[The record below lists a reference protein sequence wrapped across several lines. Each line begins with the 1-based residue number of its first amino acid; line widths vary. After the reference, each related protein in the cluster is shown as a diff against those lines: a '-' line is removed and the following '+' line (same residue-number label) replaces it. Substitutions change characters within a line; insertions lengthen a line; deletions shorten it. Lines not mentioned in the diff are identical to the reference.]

1 MNTLHK
7 TALVFSIITVLLIGA
22 FSYPVPNAE
31 AEEEAKPKPKL
42 LPSVKKIKLVQYIG
56 GVSSDDLPFATFS
69 ITNFAQVPT
78 ENLKIFATELV
89 NKDEIRFVGNT
100 DYHIFNNFN
109 VSYNKN
115 TIEPDQ
121 PLHVNYFL
129 YDPIPDEGT
138 YEGQIQITGDNF
150 DTITIDVEIEAKHNP
165 WYLLYTT
172 LAGIASAFLLGL
184 VITYREKKK
193 NFTDAFADDPKI
205 ADHVN
210 KHITEWNKL
219 RSSIETNSWKILS
232 QLFQG
237 KKNDI
242 ENRLEA
248 WDLDKDKESVKWFE
262 TIGLSLF
269 EKSLDGKKVVGNQKL
284 NPISYKKREPS
295 EITKKVKEGVWK
307 ELLTVNKGLYLLAT
321 VIVSIPTAVFVADN
335 FIGLDFINYI
345 IAYGIGFAVFKV
357 QDIRDTFFKK

>member
-1 MNTLHK
+1 
-7 TALVFSIITVLLIGA
+7 
-22 FSYPVPNAE
+22 
-31 AEEEAKPKPKL
+31 
-42 LPSVKKIKLVQYIG
+42 LVQYIG

-129 YDPIPDEGT
+129 YEPIPDEGT

-150 DTITIDVEIEAKHNP
+150 DSITIDVEIEAKHNP

-193 NFTDAFADDPKI
+193 NWREAYADDPKI
-205 ADHVN
+205 VTHVN
-210 KHITEWNKL
+210 NHITEWNNL

-237 KKNDI
+237 KKKDI
-242 ENRLEA
+242 EDHLEA
-248 WDLDKDKESVKWFE
+248 WDLDKDQESVKWFE
-262 TIGLSLF
+262 TVSLFLF
-269 EKSLDGKKVVGNQKL
+269 EKSFGGKEVEGNQEL
-284 NPISYKKREPS
+284 IPISYKKRKES
-295 EITKKVKEGVWK
+295 DITKKVKEGVR
-307 ELLTVNKGLYLLAT
+307 EDLLKVKKWLYLLGT
-321 VIVSIPTAVFVADN
+321 IVVSIPTAVFVADN
-335 FIGLDFINYI
+335 FIGLDFINYM
-345 IAYGIGFAVFKV
+345 IAFGIGYAVFKV